1 MVLVVRTVVLKQAMW
16 LRLDGIA
23 QPLRFVGSDELVDVL
38 KSVLRGWSMT
48 RLDSCSDLAM
58 IQISK
63 GTQGY
68 ERRSPW
74 IERATAVVHPDPV
87 DAVCDLL
94 LDLQHAFIED
104 SANRNHDAMLTLHA
118 AGVRMG
124 MGVNAG
130 LVVFPSTHAS
140 GKSLLTTALGA
151 GLGAGGHRVFADDQL
166 PIVVGTPI
174 LGVSPGF
181 LPRVRRPLPKTLN
194 GALADFIRSHSGPV
208 SDQFRYVNLSM
219 EAMAPRGEKAPIK
232 AVVLLNRRDGATPA
246 LTPASESEVLKA
258 CILQSFGRKLGALEV
273 LDHLHAMI
281 QGVACHT
288 LSYGDAEDAMPLLE
302 EAFR

>member
-1 MVLVVRTVVLKQAMW
+1 MVLASPVVVLKQAMW
-16 LRLDGIA
+16 LQLDGIE
-23 QPLRFVGSDELVDVL
+23 QPLRFKETGELVDVL
-38 KSVLRGWSMT
+38 DAVLRGWSMT
-48 RLDSCSDLAM
+48 RLDACSDVAM

-63 GTQGY
+63 GPQGY

-74 IERATAVVHPDPV
+74 IEPGAAVVHTDPV

-94 LDLQHAFIED
+94 LDLQHAFIEA
-104 SANRNHDAMLTLHA
+104 SASRNGDAMLTLHA

-124 MGVNAG
+124 MAENAE

-151 GLGAGGHRVFADDQL
+151 AGHRVFADDQL
-166 PIVVGTPI
+166 PIIAGTPT

-181 LPRVRRPLPKTLN
+181 LPRVRRPLPAILDA
-194 GALADFIRSHSGPV
+194 GLVDFIRSHAGPI
-208 SDQFRYVNLSM
+208 SDQFRYVDLSI

-232 AVVLLNRRDGATPA
+232 AVVLLDRRDGATPS
-246 LTPASESEVLKA
+246 LSPAGESAVLKA

-281 QGVACHT
+281 KGIAWYT
-288 LSYGDAEDAMPLLE
+288 LSYGDAQGAVAVLE
-302 EAFR
+302 EAFA